1 MNTNLPR
8 TKSPI
13 KNDCCC
19 LYLTD
24 WTDDLRHGVNKIT
37 PTTSYFLGF
46 GCLDA
51 YQLLSC
57 INFGCGWL
65 PNLQGH
71 ITCIAFWQVDTKR
84 STTVLFLGIHFSLLR
99 WMEPRK
105 FCQWNGH
112 VWRRVRYLLR
122 QIGIAC
128 EPPPDGVIHCKYIIG
143 ELLVSTVK
151 CVSRD
156 SNTSIRYI

>member
-1 MNTNLPR
+1 M
-8 TKSPI
+8 
-13 KNDCCC
+13 
-19 LYLTD
+19 YLTD
-24 WTDDLRHGVNKIT
+24 WTDDYRHGVNKIT
-37 PTTSYFLGF
+37 PTTSYSIGF
-46 GCLDA
+46 GCPTH
-51 YQLLSC
+51 
-57 INFGCGWL
+57 INFFRVLILVVDGYQTCKATSPVLPSGRLTPKGRRQCFFLAFIFLCWDGW
-65 PNLQGH
+65 
-71 ITCIAFWQVDTKR
+71 K
-84 STTVLFLGIHFSLLR
+84 
-99 WMEPRK
+99 PRI